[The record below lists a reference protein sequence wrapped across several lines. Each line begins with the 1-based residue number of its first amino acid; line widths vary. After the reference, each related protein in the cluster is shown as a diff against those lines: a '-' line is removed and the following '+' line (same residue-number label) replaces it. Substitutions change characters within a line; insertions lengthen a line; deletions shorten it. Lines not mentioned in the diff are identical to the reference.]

1 MAFVMD
7 RKTLL
12 AINRR
17 AADMLREMDK
27 RGDPFTSPGKAP
39 SRSSGSEAIA
49 EDADLW
55 PSPTTQFSL
64 EEIREAFRIANK
76 RLNSLYAS
84 ETIKAQALP
93 DESDGST

>member
-1 MAFVMD
+1 MD

-17 AADMLREMDK
+17 AAEMLREMDR
-27 RGDPFTSPGKAP
+27 RGDVFTSPGKAP
-39 SRSSGSEAIA
+39 PGPCDSEAVA
-49 EDADLW
+49 ADADLW

-76 RLNSLYAS
+76 RLNSIYAS
-84 ETIKAQALP
+84 ETIKARALP
-93 DESDGST
+93 DDSDGST